1 MSDAE
6 GRRSSSRSRD
16 TLVIKPDGLVP
27 FTGDQSLGGHR
38 LTDLGAAV
46 NPNDVVR
53 KVDIDCLEPKLDEII
68 LELEHETFVFP
79 EATNLTVDLGL
90 AGAGANAW
98 SAWQEVVDS
107 AAPTPNKFSD
117 KFATKAGHISAA
129 QAEEATPADQ
139 VFMLEI
145 AYGAAHTVISRA
157 RFISGATP
165 KLAAIHQQRIR
176 PSANPAGELLYY
188 RLMCDDGT
196 GTCKVNFR
204 YHYHD

>member
-1 MSDAE
+1 MPCAE

-27 FTGDQSLGGHR
+27 FTGDQSLGGYR
-38 LTDLGAAV
+38 LTDVGAPV

-53 KVDIDCLEPKLDEII
+53 KADIDCLEPKLDEII
-68 LELEHETFVFP
+68 LELEHETFIFP

-90 AGAGANAW
+90 GGAAANVW
-98 SAWQEVVDS
+98 SGWQEVVDS
-107 AAPTPNKFSD
+107 ATNKFSD
-117 KFATKAGHISAA
+117 KFATRAGHISAA

-176 PSANPAGELLYY
+176 PLANPAGELLYY
-188 RLMCDDGT
+188 RMMCDDGA
-196 GTCKVNFR
+196 GVCKVNFR
-204 YHYHD
+204 YHYHE